1 MIRSRCL
8 KEHSGYYV
16 PIYALI
22 HIRKPQTKKG
32 RPTVSNLKEVAMST
46 FGYRK
51 RGFLASISTGHTSYI
66 LAEVESSRGGE
77 YKWGHCMLTMADC
90 RRRIQL
96 EFFLGT
102 LRARR
107 ESLRKID
114 LLIKEL
120 EQFRTALRT
129 EAGLIEQ
136 YEAKQKAKPRKSN
149 KASKRK
155 AVPNGRTNK
164 RSHAE

>member
-1 MIRSRCL
+1 MRLCICENRR
-8 KEHSGYYV
+8 
-16 PIYALI
+16 
-22 HIRKPQTKKG
+22 KKG
-32 RPTVSNLKEVAMST
+32 RPTVSDLKEVAMST

-51 RGFLASISTGHTSYI
+51 RVFLASVSTGHTSYI
-66 LAEVESSRGGE
+66 RTEVESSQGGE
-77 YKWGHCMLTMADC
+77 YKWGDCMLTMADC

-114 LLIKEL
+114 LLIKQL

-129 EAGLIEQ
+129 EAGLIER
-136 YEAKQKAKPRKSN
+136 YEAQQKAKPRMSN
-149 KASKRK
+149 KASKRR

-164 RSHAE
+164 GSHAE